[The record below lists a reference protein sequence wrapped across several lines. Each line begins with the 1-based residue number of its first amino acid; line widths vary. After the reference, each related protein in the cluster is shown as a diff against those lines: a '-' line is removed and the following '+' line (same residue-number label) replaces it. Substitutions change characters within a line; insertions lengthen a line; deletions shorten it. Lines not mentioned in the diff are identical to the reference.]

1 MQDKSLISRLLL
13 IIIITVILITT
24 EGCSKKPEI
33 PETPKDKFITA
44 FEKTADIKTNQ
55 STTKF
60 QINFDSIDFIDDP
73 KLKIIGNV
81 LNGNTVTLNSKNNIY
96 ESISNTS
103 INMAT
108 MGIDMNGDIIL
119 NNGTIAFKVP
129 IILSLLGIEDK
140 YITTD
145 IEQLINEKLSA
156 ITFLPTL
163 TTRETKKVLDEVC
176 VEIIKEH
183 LTEDLILEELEQEI
197 KLPEGT
203 ITGTGYTIVLN
214 NDQIKLLAKEILS
227 EFVNNKLIKDKVI
240 NALENM
246 EKVKENQITSEEI
259 ENNPDEVIEKLFKNI
274 TLNLNIKYFV
284 DQENYIRNVE
294 DRKSVV

>member
-145 IEQLINEKLSA
+145 IEQLINEKL
-156 ITFLPTL
+156 
-163 TTRETKKVLDEVC
+163 R
-176 VEIIKEH
+176 
-183 LTEDLILEELEQEI
+183 
-197 KLPEGT
+197 
-203 ITGTGYTIVLN
+203 
-214 NDQIKLLAKEILS
+214 
-227 EFVNNKLIKDKVI
+227 
-240 NALENM
+240 
-246 EKVKENQITSEEI
+246 
-259 ENNPDEVIEKLFKNI
+259 
-274 TLNLNIKYFV
+274 
-284 DQENYIRNVE
+284 